1 MAFFLTG
8 SQYGTEDVLDAS
20 SSGYATDHRVNGMIH
35 FIVIAANH
43 GRPVEPSSAGESAVV
58 ALLEDMLLNSI
69 FVDTQGLELSNDL
82 YHCIDGF
89 SKGFAQKAKLLLDSL
104 VSKQRVLKVPVA
116 APSNGDGRS
125 WPDCQAYQRLSHLP
139 VASHLLLGS
148 GCVECEANG
157 RRRASTTTIPNYLLS
172 TSLEQ
177 LRNSHQI
184 QFLEG
189 QDADIL
195 QNTIIQPMIS
205 VAGSLSFYDSLVGTK
220 LDPKLHPTPAR
231 NYLHGVET
239 LLTMVDKARVRASRQ
254 RVGVRI
260 VTTLPNPRDFR
271 YTSVQLR
278 RAWSSE
284 LGLPKSFPE
293 LDIEFCYKT
302 VSKAIFHQ
310 RYLANSK
317 FAISIDRGLDIVN
330 DDGTLRQCQLDILNE
345 RKVIR
350 DIDESE
356 DA

>member
-8 SQYGTEDVLDAS
+8 SQYATEDVGDDS
-20 SSGYATDHRVNGMIH
+20 SSGYATDNWANRMIH

-69 FVDTQGLELSNDL
+69 FVDTQGLELSNNL

-116 APSNGDGRS
+116 APSNGDGHS

-172 TSLEQ
+172 TALEQ
-177 LRNSHQI
+177 LRSSHQI

-231 NYLHGVET
+231 NYLHGVEA
-239 LLTMVDKARVRASRQ
+239 LLTMVDKARVRASRS

-293 LDIEFCYKT
+293 LDIEFCYKQAAR
-302 VSKAIFHQ
+302 AIFHQ

-330 DDGTLRQCQLDILNE
+330 NDGTLRQCQLDILNE

>member
-1 MAFFLTG
+1 
-8 SQYGTEDVLDAS
+8 
-20 SSGYATDHRVNGMIH
+20 
-35 FIVIAANH
+35 
-43 GRPVEPSSAGESAVV
+43 
-58 ALLEDMLLNSI
+58 
-69 FVDTQGLELSNDL
+69 
-82 YHCIDGF
+82 
-89 SKGFAQKAKLLLDSL
+89 
-104 VSKQRVLKVPVA
+104 
-116 APSNGDGRS
+116 
-125 WPDCQAYQRLSHLP
+125 
-139 VASHLLLGS
+139 
-148 GCVECEANG
+148 
-157 RRRASTTTIPNYLLS
+157 
-172 TSLEQ
+172 
-177 LRNSHQI
+177 
-184 QFLEG
+184 
-189 QDADIL
+189 
-195 QNTIIQPMIS
+195 MIS

-239 LLTMVDKARVRASRQ
+239 LLTMVDKARVRASRP

-284 LGLPKSFPE
+284 LDLPKSFPE
-293 LDIEFCYKT
+293 LDIEFCYKQA
-302 VSKAIFHQ
+302 SRAIFHQ

-330 DDGTLRQCQLDILNE
+330 NDGTLRQCQLDILNE